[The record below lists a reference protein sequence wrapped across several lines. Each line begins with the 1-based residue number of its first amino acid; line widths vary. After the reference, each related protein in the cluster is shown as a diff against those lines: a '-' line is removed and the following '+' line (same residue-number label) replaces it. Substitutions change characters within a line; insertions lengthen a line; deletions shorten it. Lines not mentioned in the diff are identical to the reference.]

1 MSSEVAIQLS
11 VANHVK
17 YVGYMVSITDAESV
31 GLILSACGRG
41 ERKEQRSQNS
51 PVGAIKSR
59 GDSTDL
65 GVTHNNGI

>member
-1 MSSEVAIQLS
+1 
-11 VANHVK
+11 
-17 YVGYMVSITDAESV
+17 VGYMVSITDAESV